1 MFIALGFVSGAIC
14 GTVIG
19 ILTDRYQLI
28 ANRLTAIFQLL
39 RPIPPIAFVPIVV
52 LWFGVF
58 WGVFFIVWIAA
69 SRRTAGRSDDD
80 PCRLLAGTPERRL
93 MREVLLPASA
103 PYIFV
108 GLRTS
113 VSISFNTLVAA
124 ELADTCW
131 TGLMVKALATQASSA
146 ILHQPACFLEEV
158 SCSKN
163 RCYVARN
170 SCFGKPSDRHVP
182 RAADIAGSGSQQNR
196 S

>member
-1 MFIALGFVSGAIC
+1 
-14 GTVIG
+14 
-19 ILTDRYQLI
+19 
-28 ANRLTAIFQLL
+28 
-39 RPIPPIAFVPIVV
+39 
-52 LWFGVF
+52 
-58 WGVFFIVWIAA
+58 
-69 SRRTAGRSDDD
+69 
-80 PCRLLAGTPERRL
+80 

-131 TGLMVKALATQASSA
+131 TGLIVKALATQASSA